1 MLSVRGPLLR
11 TDLGTWQSAPGEV
24 KDSVLYALKVG
35 YRHIDA
41 AYVYG
46 NEDEVGAGLKEA
58 FDTGVC
64 KREDVFVTTKL
75 WCTYHNRAEVGL
87 EKSLKRLGLDYVD
100 LFLMHW
106 PVAMNPNG
114 KPHLKHLQS
123 LALFKFGPA
132 DISVGNHDT
141 IPKKPDGSRDILPIS
156 EWNHV
161 DTWKAMEKLVPSGKV
176 PSYPQR
182 SLSPSNLLQVKAIGV
197 ANYSL
202 KYLPELLAAASV
214 VPAAN
219 QIEQHPSLPQQEI
232 VDFCKEKGIHITA
245 YSPLGSTGS
254 PMLSSAP
261 VIEVARKRDV
271 TPASVLLS
279 YHRISALLTLMEQ
292 LTNTCQLLG
301 EAPFSPS
308 QSHQHG

>member
-1 MLSVRGPLLR
+1 MADTKFKLNTGADIPALG
-11 TDLGTWQSAPGEV
+11 LGTWQSAPGEV

-75 WCTYHNRAEVGL
+75 WCTYHNRAELGL
-87 EKSLKRLGLDYVD
+87 EKSLQRLGLDYVD
-100 LFLMHW
+100 LFLVHW
-106 PVAMNPNG
+106 PVPMNPN
-114 KPHLKHLQS
+114 
-123 LALFKFGPA
+123 
-132 DISVGNHDT
+132 GNHDT
-141 IPKKPDGSRDILPIS
+141 IPKHPDGTRDILPSS
-156 EWNHV
+156 EWTHI
-161 DTWKAMEKLVPSGKV
+161 DTWKAMEKLVPSGKT
-176 PSYPQR
+176 
-182 SLSPSNLLQVKAIGV
+182 KAIGV

-202 KYLPELLAAASV
+202 KYLPELLAAATI

-254 PMLSSAP
+254 PMLTSAP
-261 VIEVARKRDV
+261 VVEVAKKRNV

-279 YHRISALLTLMEQ
+279 YHIARGSSVLAKSVTPARIKANMDLIRLDESDMKILNDYSDDLKKNGKLHRYVYPAFGVD
-292 LTNTCQLLG
+292 LG
-301 EAPFSPS
+301 FPDRS
-308 QSHQHG
+308 